1 MLAGNIPAFYVNES
15 LTNCIQIVYMMYPLS
30 CKEDKDHFI
39 YFEEISTD
47 ILNNVSGN
55 NIEYV
60 KAQLEKIDD
69 NIMECMN
76 YWFEKYYRNGFC
88 DAVKLISGC
97 LR

>member
-1 MLAGNIPAFYVNES
+1 MDFREEELSS
-15 LTNCIQIVYMMYPLS
+15 LTF
-30 CKEDKDHFI
+30 KEDKEHFI

-60 KAQLEKIDD
+60 KSQLEKLDD
-69 NIMECMN
+69 NIMDYMH

-88 DAVKLISGC
+88 DAIELISGC

>member
-1 MLAGNIPAFYVNES
+1 MESYRKVGNDILKEQLDFRKKDLVS
-15 LTNCIQIVYMMYPLS
+15 LT
-30 CKEDKDHFI
+30 CKKDKEHFI

-60 KAQLEKIDD
+60 KSQLEKLDD
-69 NIMECMN
+69 NIMEYMH
-76 YWFEKYYRNGFC
+76 YWFDKYYRNDFC
-88 DAVKLISGC
+88 DAVELISVC

>member
-1 MLAGNIPAFYVNES
+1 MGSYRKVGNDILKEWLDFREEELGA
-15 LTNCIQIVYMMYPLS
+15 LTCN
-30 CKEDKDHFI
+30 EDKEHFI

-60 KAQLEKIDD
+60 KTQLEKLDD
-69 NIMECMN
+69 NIMDYMH

-88 DAVKLISGC
+88 DAVELISGC